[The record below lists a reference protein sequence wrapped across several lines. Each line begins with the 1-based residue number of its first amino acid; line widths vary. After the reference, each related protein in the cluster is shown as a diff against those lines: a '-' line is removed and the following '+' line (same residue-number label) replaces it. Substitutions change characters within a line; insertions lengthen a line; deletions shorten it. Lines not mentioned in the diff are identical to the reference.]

1 MGAEV
6 TRTLGAGIN
15 RYTMVFLWGPTAQS
29 LTTTSASWSF
39 RHDNFNFNGG
49 GDVPPSAIEGLVVPW
64 DSTLVRVYYKITI
77 GGTLGTAGEN
87 FTHKISKNEV
97 AATSGATGDYS
108 ATTRTVNESGLSVAF
123 AAGDRVGAYIVSPA
137 TLTTNPTGVRGTA
150 TLVFT
155 IP

>member
-6 TRTLGAGIN
+6 TRTLSGGVES
-15 RYTMVFLWGPTAQS
+15 YTMVFLWGPTGGS
-29 LTTTSASWSF
+29 LTDTSSSWSI
-39 RHDNFNFNGG
+39 RHDGLSFNGA

-77 GGTLGTAGEN
+77 SGTLGTAGQN

-97 AATSGATGDYS
+97 AATSGAAGDYS
-108 ATTRTVNESGLSVAF
+108 TSLRTVNESGLSVAF

-137 TLTTNPTGVRGTA
+137 TLTTAPTGVRATA